1 MVLVVGLFLAAAVI
15 DLLRIRSNID
25 AGRRAL
31 SGLQLATLGEGL
43 VPTIDRGADR
53 LSAADGIADRSPFL
67 ATLGVLPWVG
77 DQVDGL
83 RDLTEVTEQLGSAAR
98 ETAETIEVDLDRA
111 AGDPSARVDLLDTV
125 LTELDDIEE
134 VVDRLEVGAEGR
146 LVGPLAKARQAV
158 VDELTNAPDRLDE
171 ARGYLQG
178 MRRLLA
184 GPSHYLLLAGNNAE
198 MRGGAGMPLS
208 GGVVTISDGDID
220 FGDFTQLAYKDLGQ
234 PDVQVPQVLRDTYRR
249 WNIGRSYL
257 ETAVSPNFEVTG
269 PIYRGMAPNA
279 GFGEV
284 DGVLQ
289 VDAVAL
295 RELLTVIGPV
305 EMEGVTYDATN
316 VEQKVLNESYIAFDT
331 LDERGNRVEV
341 QSALAKE
348 IFEAFKERAVPVSQ
362 LATALQ
368 QAAKGRH
375 LLASS
380 TDPDVQALWES
391 IGADGGLPEEGLMVT
406 VQNVAA
412 NKLDWYIDPEV
423 TLNVLPAIDGSWRA
437 RLTVTV
443 ANPVPERTSDYID
456 GSYDGLTNG
465 THRTMVAIY
474 LPEFAHTI
482 KSLDLPFSERG
493 EDPPLRMFA
502 KRFEIPRGETKRV
515 ALEFRMPPDK
525 VAALILPSGRA
536 RPVKYVVN
544 GYEASDAVIGVA
556 YWGTVPEDPETPG
569 APMVAAILALA
580 GALAMIV
587 GGRARI
593 RAAAARPMRPL
604 PEPLMRAPGLGAL
617 LFLAALAVL
626 VAGELISRSS

>member
-1 MVLVVGLFLAAAVI
+1 VLVVGLFLAAAVI

-25 AGRRAL
+25 DGRQAL
-31 SGLQLATLGEGL
+31 SGLELATLGEGL

-83 RDLTEVTEQLGSAAR
+83 RDLTEVTEQLGRAAR
-98 ETAETIEVDLDRA
+98 ETAETIEVALDRA

-125 LTELDDIEE
+125 LAELDDIEG
-134 VVDRLEVGAEGR
+134 VVAGLDVGAEGR

-158 VDELTNAPDRLDE
+158 VNELADAPDRLDE

-208 GGVVTISDGDID
+208 GGVVTIADGDID
-220 FGDFTQLAYKDLGQ
+220 FGDFIQLAYKDLGQ
-234 PDVQVPQVLRDTYRR
+234 PDVQVPEVWRETYRR
-249 WNIGRSYL
+249 WSVGRSYL

-269 PIYRGMAPNA
+269 PIYRGMAPSA

-295 RELLTVIGPV
+295 RELLAVIGPV
-305 EMEGVTYDATN
+305 EMDGVTYDATN

-341 QSALAKE
+341 QSALAKQ

-380 TDPDVQALWES
+380 ADPDVLSLWES
-391 IGADGGLPEEGLMVT
+391 IGADGSLPPEGLMVT

-443 ANPVPERTSDYID
+443 HNPVPERTSAYID

-465 THRTMVAIY
+465 THRAMVAVY
-474 LPEFAHTI
+474 LPEFAQAIT
-482 KSLDLPFSERG
+482 SLDLPFSERG
-493 EDPPLRMFA
+493 DDPPLRMFA
-502 KRFEIPRGETKRV
+502 KRFEVPRGETVRV
-515 ALEFRMPPDK
+515 ALEFRMAEEH
-525 VAALILPSGRA
+525 VAALILPSGRV
-536 RPVKYVVN
+536 RPVRYVVN
-544 GYEASDAVIGVA
+544 GYEGNDAVTGVA
-556 YWGTVPEDPETPG
+556 YWGEVPEDPETPG
-569 APMVAAILALA
+569 APLVAAILALA
-580 GALAMIV
+580 GALAVVV
-587 GGRARI
+587 GGSARLRAS
-593 RAAAARPMRPL
+593 AARPMRAL
-604 PEPLMRAPGLGAL
+604 PEPLQRAPGLGAL